1 MDQGKKTQFTNT
13 GMKKTGEIT
22 TDFIDINRII
32 RGHYEQLYANQFGI
46 WNGYI
51 PWKIKTIK
59 AILRSNG

>member
-46 WNGYI
+46 
-51 PWKIKTIK
+51 
-59 AILRSNG
+59 